1 MKKKKNSKK
10 IQLVFPKIDKDTQQQ
25 IIPSQNDIMGGFVTS
40 VDEIKN
46 WFKSYDIDSIEVW
59 ISGVIQ
65 TGGILKLVVS
75 ASGSGGVLVVLKPKS
90 T

>member
-1 MKKKKNSKK
+1 MSDEKNSKK
-10 IQLVFPKIDKDTQQQ
+10 IQLVFPKIDDQIHEQ
-25 IIPSQNDIMGGFVTS
+25 IISPQNDTSGFVTS

-46 WFKSYDIDSIEVW
+46 WFKSYDIDSIQVW
-59 ISGVIQ
+59 ITGAIQ

>member
-1 MKKKKNSKK
+1 MSLEKDSKK
-10 IQLVFPKIDKDTQQQ
+10 IQLVFPKIGNEVHEQ
-25 IIPSQNDIMGGFVTS
+25 ITSLQNDTSGFVTS

-46 WFKSYDIDSIEVW
+46 WFKSYDIDSIQVW
-59 ISGVIQ
+59 ISGVIE

>member
-1 MKKKKNSKK
+1 MSLEKDSKK
-10 IQLVFPKIDKDTQQQ
+10 IQLVFPKIGNEVHEQ
-25 IIPSQNDIMGGFVTS
+25 IISLQNDASGFVTS

-46 WFKSYDIDSIEVW
+46 WFKSYDIDSIQVW
-59 ISGVIQ
+59 ISGVIE

>member
-1 MKKKKNSKK
+1 
-10 IQLVFPKIDKDTQQQ
+10 IQLVFPKIDNQIHEQ
-25 IIPSQNDIMGGFVTS
+25 IISPQNDASGFVTS

-46 WFKSYDIDSIEVW
+46 WFKSYDIYSIQVW
-59 ISGVIQ
+59 ISGAIQ

-75 ASGSGGVLVVLKPKS
+75 ASGSGGVLVTLKPKP